1 VNQSNIKQCDKYQAY
16 ELNVSQYADEPEIC
30 AAIDLLAQDDLAIRI
45 TLVGGVEIAL
55 DIGNITKCCQES
67 FLSLQLVD
75 NTELLGSALVQE
87 MAQENTVHGI
97 VVKRLLELSRST
109 TDEHQLR
116 IYDLTLRELL
126 SRFEMMQ
133 GENR

>member
-55 DIGNITKCCQES
+55 DIENITKCCQES

>member
-1 VNQSNIKQCDKYQAY
+1 MNQSNIKQCDKYQAY

>member
-1 VNQSNIKQCDKYQAY
+1 MNQSNIKQCDKYQAY

-55 DIGNITKCCQES
+55 DIENITKCCQES